1 MSVEQPVSVERRA
14 PRERPPFR
22 PDLIRQARAAEALY
36 AAEFGLLPDD
46 HPVTQEAQNLLT
58 VLPGSHETQVRI
70 SLDADS
76 PNAFVL
82 PNGTIVVNRGLL
94 RLVDVQELRVV
105 LAHELA
111 HHRRRHIQ
119 EFTLLQEELRTGQK
133 TIGKTLELF
142 GKKRFGEWE
151 ADIGGIIE
159 GDEAGTHPAALRTLM
174 QKFEAWRIQS
184 GQTESGVVHGKEIER
199 IVNAGLATQAYDFES
214 DFETRTPL
222 SAETRA
228 FAAAEFPARFPDSGD
243 CEREEAE
250 RLLADKTPLE
260 LLVCLRKWRK
270 DDRVA
275 VNGLLIDR
283 QKEEEEKK
291 ELSEPVEEQIVP
303 VVGEGYEVGIELL
316 RQRIEER
323 SPDLS
328 KLQQDVLL
336 RLLLESVAEVREAE
350 IEDGPFQSVLDGLA
364 SVETS
369 EELEDVRQILAP
381 ETFERLGVCLPNG
394 VGVSNFIGAVLR
406 TANEASLYEE
416 DGAFDV
422 DSYLAGSRPL
432 LEQAGVLMRE
442 HSLTGAAGFVV
453 SDTILDELL
462 VNIDTKDTA
471 VPVVRAV
478 LRLQDL
484 LRSSGLPPQPARVH
498 RAIQRQHYYKKFQ
511 SEELDAD
518 QSKAIGAAWGGDL
531 EDALSALLYQATH
544 PILKGVPVPLLGYF
558 ANSSIFAHELSH
570 PFTTPLGAADHPS
583 VCAETIHDTLFLRGG
598 ELSQTYKRSDWP
610 EHLFKVA
617 GSTPT
622 DSEGRKKRV
631 FYDMLI
637 DKLEFKEVFQT
648 PDAFS
653 QFCAA
658 LNELQDELRASDPQ
672 IRVDRST
679 DFTKIYVLAFAY
691 LLNAGDQIAWLSA
704 DREEAKFELIRC
716 TMRSPGSVTGIIL
729 TDTKF
734 LKALTQNSPVSYA
747 AGLKIFELIS
757 EMDIQRT
764 EQTEGRSSLLE
775 KKGERDPVLNL
786 QTCVQNA
793 LADAVGTLPSA
804 SRQPE
809 ILHQLRRLDA
819 LVFRHRSIMPIG
831 HLMAFGAL
839 DGVHD
844 EFIETVTES
853 CVTDLSRPEDRA
865 ILLSLTSRMKDPLL
879 RAQVV
884 ERMVELELDRPGATV
899 QNGIDLLYR
908 NSHVRPVALQD
919 LRARFLDERIDR
931 PDQIASVRNILVG
944 RLEQDLS
951 SEATGVYA
959 LLERLEQQK
968 NSLYLLKM
976 LYGYNRSDQ
985 ELKTD
990 VFKLLRDEIFNQD
1003 PNLQDEVA
1011 VLQTEGVLHSL
1022 EYADDWVR
1030 HGLARKLLIG
1040 ERGLLHTPADRRR
1053 LFGYLLD
1060 SAVDVGQ
1067 SPPELLATVREV
1079 LDVVADVVE
1088 TDVLF
1093 FAIAPFLQE
1102 RLLRTPPKPTP
1113 WEDILYKLY
1122 TNRQAVRKTLDT
1134 VKVLQG
1140 AASSINEDTLVPS
1153 DHAYRRHLR
1162 SLGLP
1167 REKQPDQAAAVLPRL
1182 ETMIVRI
1189 AESLGADGVRL
1200 LQVLGQYV
1208 EDLPPELEEAFLNA
1222 NDNVRGQSKLTA
1234 EQTARKRAP
1243 GLQIVRFGR
1252 RLGGGSLM
1260 SAYDADV
1267 VHPSRPDPIRVALK
1281 VLAPNAEFVSTTIE
1295 GSLEK
1300 VADALVERNPDRY
1313 LPAKLA
1319 LQDISAWIRA
1329 DVNDARYAELDP
1341 AFRETHDGFRIP
1353 GVRYSL
1359 SIPESFVVPGG
1370 AKANKHI
1377 KLEEQ
1382 VVDGVTLN
1390 RRFVD
1395 PGQEDLPQ
1403 AMAVIA
1409 KKFGHQLV
1417 DGVMHSDVH
1426 PGNYLLFQRG
1436 GQDSVAMIDRSYYLE
1451 LDAKD
1456 QSLVLGLTQDGESTE
1471 DRIRHLRTYFAHD
1484 LAASKQDENFWT
1496 SLAGLLEQ
1504 NDRTSLRQVMARLRA
1519 VGVEVPLKLTLLFK
1533 NVMSVDRMSRRAGHA
1548 SFRAALAYLPPAEP
1562 SGTSDD
1568 PS

>member
-1 MSVEQPVSVERRA
+1 MSVEQPVSVERKA

-36 AAEFGLLPDD
+36 AAEFGLLPDH

-58 VLPGSHETQVRI
+58 ALPGSHETQVRI

-94 RLVDVQELRVV
+94 RLVDTQELRVV

-133 TIGKTLELF
+133 TMGKTLELF

-228 FAAAEFPARFPDSGD
+228 FAAAELPPRFPDSGD

-250 RLLADKTPLE
+250 RLLADKTTLE

-275 VNGLLIDR
+275 VNGLPIDR

-316 RQRIEER
+316 RQRVEER

-336 RLLLESVAEVREAE
+336 RVLLESIAEVREVE
-350 IEDGPFQSVLDGLA
+350 IEDGPFQAVLDGLA
-364 SVETS
+364 SVET
-369 EELEDVRQILAP
+369 EAELEEVRQILVP
-381 ETFERLGVCLPNG
+381 ETFEGLGVCLPNG
-394 VGVSNFIGAVLR
+394 MGVSNFIGAVLR

-416 DGAFDV
+416 NGAFDV
-422 DSYLAGSRPL
+422 DQYLAGSTPF

-462 VNIDTKDTA
+462 VNIKTKDTA

-484 LRSSGLPPQPARVH
+484 LRSSGLPPQPARIH
-498 RAIQRQHYYKKFQ
+498 HAIQRQHYYKKGAFK
-511 SEELDAD
+511 EEFTAD
-518 QSKAIGAAWGGDL
+518 QASEMGAILGGNL
-531 EDALSALLYQATH
+531 EDALCALLYQSTH
-544 PILKGVPVPLLGYF
+544 PILRGAPVPLFGYF
-558 ANSSIFAHELSH
+558 ADSAIFAHESSRV
-570 PFTTPLGAADHPS
+570 FTLPDGTVGNSS
-583 VCAETIHDTLFLRGG
+583 VSAETIHDTLFLRSRD
-598 ELSQTYKRSDWP
+598 LSDIAERSDWTK
-610 EHLFKVA
+610 HVFKVA
-617 GSTPT
+617 CSHPT
-622 DSEGRKKRV
+622 NPEERTNRV
-631 FYDMLI
+631 FYDMLL
-637 DKLEFKEVFQT
+637 DELSFKTVFQT

-653 QFCAA
+653 QFCEA
-658 LNELQDELRASDPQ
+658 LNRLQDELRASEPQ
-672 IRVDRST
+672 VRIDLPA
-679 DFTKIYVLAFAY
+679 DFTKIYVLAFTY
-691 LLNAGDQIAWLSA
+691 LLNAGDQVAWLPA
-704 DREEAKFELIRC
+704 DREEAKFELVRC
-716 TMRSPGSVTGIIL
+716 SLQAPGSVVSRIL
-729 TDTKF
+729 TDTRF
-734 LKALTQNSPVSYA
+734 LDALVKDSPVSYTA
-747 AGLKIFELIS
+747 ALKLFEVVS
-757 EMDIQRT
+757 DTDAQQRN
-764 EQTEGRSSLLE
+764 EVKQDSILE
-775 KKGERDPVLNL
+775 KRIEHDPVLNFL
-786 QTCVQNA
+786 KCAQDA
-793 LADAVGTLPSA
+793 LANAVGTIPLPSK
-804 SRQPE
+804 QKE
-809 ILHQLRRLDA
+809 VLDQLRRLDE
-819 LVFRHRSIMPIG
+819 LVFRRRSFLPVGNLI
-831 HLMAFGAL
+831 AFGAL
-839 DGVHD
+839 DSEHD
-844 EFIETVTES
+844 QFVGTIIEE
-853 CVTDLSRPEDRA
+853 CVTDLTRSEDRA

-879 RAQVV
+879 RARVV
-884 ERMVELELDRPGATV
+884 EQLVRLELDRPGATV
-899 QNGIDLLYR
+899 QEGIDLLYQ
-908 NSHVRPVALQD
+908 NPHVRPVALPD
-919 LRARFLDERIDR
+919 LRSRFLDERVDQ
-931 PDQIASVRNILVG
+931 PDQIAAVRNILVR

-951 SEATGVYA
+951 SESVGIYA
-959 LLERLEQQK
+959 LLERLEK
-968 NSLYLLKM
+968 RKDSLGLLKM
-976 LYGYNRSDQ
+976 LYSYNISDK

-990 VFKLLRDEIFNQD
+990 IFQVLRDEVFNQKPD
-1003 PNLQDEVA
+1003 RQDEVA
-1011 VLQTEGVLHSL
+1011 VLQTDAFLGSL
-1022 EYADDWVR
+1022 EHADDLVR
-1030 HGLARKLLIG
+1030 HGLVRKLLIG
-1040 ERGLLHTPADRRR
+1040 EQGLLHTKADRKR
-1053 LFGYLLD
+1053 LFAYLLD
-1060 SAVDVGQ
+1060 SAVDARH
-1067 SPPELLATVREV
+1067 SPPELLETVKEV
-1079 LDVVADVVE
+1079 LDVVAEVVE

-1102 RLLRTPPKPTP
+1102 RILRTPSTPTA
-1113 WEDILYKLY
+1113 WEDILSPLY
-1122 TNRQAVRKTLDT
+1122 TNKYTVKKTLAT
-1134 VKVLQG
+1134 VMVMQG
-1140 AASSINEDTLVPS
+1140 ATSRKDDEFFAPS

-1162 SLGLP
+1162 TLGISYD
-1167 REKQPDQAAAVLPRL
+1167 KKPDQVTAALPRL

-1267 VHPSRPDPIRVALK
+1267 LHPSRPDPIRVALK

-1295 GSLEK
+1295 RSLEK

-1319 LQDISAWIRA
+1319 LQDISAWIQA
-1329 DVNDARYAELDP
+1329 DVNDTRYAELDP

-1382 VVDGVTLN
+1382 VVDGVTVN
-1390 RRFVD
+1390 RRFAD

-1409 KKFGHQLV
+1409 KKFAHQLV

-1456 QSLVLGLTQDGESTE
+1456 QALVLGLTQDGESTE

-1484 LAASKQDENFWT
+1484 LAASKQDEDFWT